1 MRGAGYVAHHLAAL
15 VQLDEHTILG
25 QLLLDQN
32 NLLSASGNKVT
43 TRVQRAL
50 VQLSVL
56 LLRLAVQVALAAP
69 EHDRYAT
76 NDQVVPDDALVAP
89 GVLYVDDD
97 LGRVGEV
104 PEAAL
109 LGIDGLA
116 DAEALLDVRRADV
129 DVEVFDVEV
138 GVGQT
143 GDLLVGFQD
152 VLDLDV
158 GEVVERVQVLLEEPF
173 DLQVGWHHFLVNFF
187 FSQVFCLDWGNL
199 RVYVSICPRAF

>member
-1 MRGAGYVAHHLAAL
+1 MTHHLSAL

-43 TRVQRAL
+43 ARVQRTL

-89 GVLYVDDD
+89 GVLDVDDD

-109 LGIDGLA
+109 LGVYGLA

-173 DLQVGWHHFLVNFF
+173 DL
-187 FSQVFCLDWGNL
+187 
-199 RVYVSICPRAF
+199 